1 MIDEHALLNK
11 LSDIAK
17 LGPVRSKFKGANAVG
32 KMLQT
37 LLGIDHST
45 IHRNR
50 IFGYTVTATASSQ
63 SSTSRTNLFAATADW
78 SVSRI
83 TSSKELA
90 EQFGKPNLDKGYKS
104 SLFCTMNAS
113 SANSFGLKL
122 SVDFE
127 RSVLQERY
135 VAFNDGSEEPILQWN
150 TQRLEDKLQSLGH
163 SAIVTAK
170 RIKNNS
176 EIYFQF
182 SHVELLGAPRTERF
196 LELIS
201 DDVITVDHCISVDI
215 KTARAVEKGPLFKIN
230 SLSRQMLYSS
240 SKKYDLLEL

>member
-1 MIDEHALLNK
+1 MINEQALLSK

-17 LGPVRSKFKGANAVG
+17 LGPIRSKFRGANAVG
-32 KMLQT
+32 KVLQS
-37 LLGIDHST
+37 LLGIEHST

-50 IFGYTVTATASSQ
+50 IFGYTVTATASSR
-63 SSTSRTNLFAATADW
+63 SSSGRTNLFAATADW

-83 TSSKELA
+83 SSSKKLA
-90 EQFGKPNLDKGYKS
+90 ERFGRPNLDKGYKS
-104 SLFCTMNAS
+104 ALFCTMKAS
-113 SANSFGLKL
+113 FANSFGLKL
-122 SVDFE
+122 AVDFE
-127 RSVLQERY
+127 KSILEERH
-135 VAFNDGSEEPILQWN
+135 VAFDGSETPVLQWN
-150 TQRLEDKLQSLGH
+150 TQKLNDKLLSLGC
-163 SAIVTAK
+163 SAIITAK
-170 RIKNNS
+170 KIANENG
-176 EIYFQF
+176 IFFQF
-182 SHVELLGAPRTERF
+182 NQVELLGVPQTESF